1 MIKSIKELFFNKE
14 MREHINNVEQVFNA
28 IAKEEGS
35 NENMLDWINENLKAV
50 EEDGVLEGLSDR
62 EKFLFSFA
70 ALSSSLQDMLMS

>member
-1 MIKSIKELFFNKE
+1 

>member
-35 NENMLDWINENLKAV
+35 NESMLDWINENLKAV